1 MKKLEKCFPS
11 GIDAKMENFE
21 SARVNGTCERRR
33 RNVRANAGGGVGE
46 YTRAHLFLR
55 IFART
60 LNIIIKKS
68 YYNFVSLT
76 LSLSLS
82 LTRTCF
88 LRRGRAFRLATIRV
102 FYVLAFHSLFLS
114 FFLSP
119 ILSLSISLSLSFT
132 HSLVHLLN
140 KLPPLSPCLHLI
152 NTKNVYSTPSILSST
167 SMYNCRKR
175 SMFSSLVSQ

>member
-1 MKKLEKCFPS
+1 
-11 GIDAKMENFE
+11 MEQKWKI
-21 SARVNGTCERRR
+21 SKAQKRQ
-33 RNVRANAGGGVGE
+33 RN
-46 YTRAHLFLR
+46 
-55 IFART
+55 ART
-60 LNIIIKKS
+60 KEEASVSTHALVAHTRGRVCFYVFLLVLLILSLKNRIIIL
-68 YYNFVSLT
+68 FPL
-76 LSLSLS
+76 LSLS

-102 FYVLAFHSLFLS
+102 FYVFAFYSLFLS
-114 FFLSP
+114 FFLS
-119 ILSLSISLSLSFT
+119 LSLSLSYT

>member
-1 MKKLEKCFPS
+1 
-11 GIDAKMENFE
+11 MENFE
-21 SARVNGTCERRR
+21 SAKASKE
-33 RNVRANAGGGVGE
+33 RANEGGGVCE
-46 YTRAHLFLR
+46 YTRVSSAYTQTCLFLR
-55 IFART
+55 IFACT

-68 YYNFVSLT
+68 CYNFVSLT
-76 LSLSLS
+76 LSLSHSHLFSTTWTRFSSRDHPRFLCIRLLLS
-82 LTRTCF
+82 LS
-88 LRRGRAFRLATIRV
+88 L
-102 FYVLAFHSLFLS
+102 SLFLS
-114 FFLSP
+114 LSY
-119 ILSLSISLSLSFT
+119 T

>member
-1 MKKLEKCFPS
+1 MQKWKISK
-11 GIDAKMENFE
+11 
-21 SARVNGTCERRR
+21 ARASKE
-33 RNVRANAGGGVGE
+33 RANAGGGVGE
-46 YTRAHLFLR
+46 YTRVSSAYTQTCLFLR

-119 ILSLSISLSLSFT
+119 FLSLSISLSLSFT

>member
-1 MKKLEKCFPS
+1 
-11 GIDAKMENFE
+11 MENFE
-21 SARVNGTCERRR
+21 SAKASKE
-33 RNVRANAGGGVGE
+33 RANEGGGVGE
-46 YTRAHLFLR
+46 YTRVSSAYTRTCLFLR

-76 LSLSLS
+76 LSLSLA
-82 LTRTCF
+82 L
-88 LRRGRAFRLATIRV
+88 V
-102 FYVLAFHSLFLS
+102 FYDVDALFVSRPSAFFMYSPFTLSFSLSFS
-114 FFLSP
+114 FFLS
-119 ILSLSISLSLSFT
+119 LSYT

>member
-1 MKKLEKCFPS
+1 
-11 GIDAKMENFE
+11 MEQKWKISKAQKRQRN
-21 SARVNGTCERRR
+21 ARTKEEASVSTHALVAHTRRR
-33 RNVRANAGGGVGE
+33 VCFYV
-46 YTRAHLFLR
+46 FLLVLLILSLKNR
-55 IFART
+55 
-60 LNIIIKKS
+60 IIIL
-68 YYNFVSLT
+68 FPL
-76 LSLSLS
+76 LSLS

-102 FYVLAFHSLFLS
+102 FYVFAFYSLFLS
-114 FFLSP
+114 FFLS
-119 ILSLSISLSLSFT
+119 LSLSLSYT

>member
-1 MKKLEKCFPS
+1 
-11 GIDAKMENFE
+11 MEQKWKI
-21 SARVNGTCERRR
+21 SKAQKRQ
-33 RNVRANAGGGVGE
+33 RN
-46 YTRAHLFLR
+46 
-55 IFART
+55 ART
-60 LNIIIKKS
+60 KEEASVSTHALVAHTRGRVCFYVFLLVLLILSLKNRIIIL
-68 YYNFVSLT
+68 FPL
-76 LSLSLS
+76 LSLS

-102 FYVLAFHSLFLS
+102 FYVFAFYSLFLS
-114 FFLSP
+114 LSY
-119 ILSLSISLSLSFT
+119 T

>member
-1 MKKLEKCFPS
+1 
-11 GIDAKMENFE
+11 MEQKWKI
-21 SARVNGTCERRR
+21 SKARASKE
-33 RNVRANAGGGVGE
+33 RANAGGGVGE

-114 FFLSP
+114 FFLSF
-119 ILSLSISLSLSFT
+119 SLSLSLTHLFT
-132 HSLVHLLN
+132 SSINYLLYRLAYISLIRKMFIPHLRSCLR
-140 KLPPLSPCLHLI
+140 LPCTTVASARCFLRWFP
-152 NTKNVYSTPSILSST
+152 
-167 SMYNCRKR
+167 
-175 SMFSSLVSQ
+175 SSLCRSLPKSSQPSF

>member
-1 MKKLEKCFPS
+1 
-11 GIDAKMENFE
+11 MENFE
-21 SARVNGTCERRR
+21 SAKASKE
-33 RNVRANAGGGVGE
+33 RANEGGGVCE
-46 YTRAHLFLR
+46 YTRVSSAYTQTCLFLR

-60 LNIIIKKS
+60 LNIVIKKS

-76 LSLSLS
+76 LSLSHSHLFS
-82 LTRTCF
+82 TTWTSFSSRDHPRF
-88 LRRGRAFRLATIRV
+88 LCIRL
-102 FYVLAFHSLFLS
+102 LL
-114 FFLSP
+114 
-119 ILSLSISLSLSFT
+119 SLSLSLSYT

>member
-1 MKKLEKCFPS
+1 MQKWKISKAHASTE
-11 GIDAKMENFE
+11 
-21 SARVNGTCERRR
+21 
-33 RNVRANAGGGVGE
+33 RANAGGGTYVRTQE
-46 YTRAHLFLR
+46 EASVSTHALICFYVFLLVLLILSLKNR
-55 IFART
+55 
-60 LNIIIKKS
+60 IIIL
-68 YYNFVSLT
+68 FPL
-76 LSLSLS
+76 LSLS

-119 ILSLSISLSLSFT
+119 FLSLSISLSLSFT

>member
-1 MKKLEKCFPS
+1 
-11 GIDAKMENFE
+11 MENFE
-21 SARVNGTCERRR
+21 SAKASKE
-33 RNVRANAGGGVGE
+33 RANEGGGVCE
-46 YTRAHLFLR
+46 YTRVSSAYTQTCLFLR

-76 LSLSLS
+76 LSLSHSHLFS
-82 LTRTCF
+82 TTWTRFSSRDHPRF
-88 LRRGRAFRLATIRV
+88 LCIRL
-102 FYVLAFHSLFLS
+102 LL
-114 FFLSP
+114 
-119 ILSLSISLSLSFT
+119 SLSLSLSYT

>member
-1 MKKLEKCFPS
+1 
-11 GIDAKMENFE
+11 MENFE
-21 SARVNGTCERRR
+21 SAKASKERE
-33 RNVRANAGGGVGE
+33 NAGGGVGE

-76 LSLSLS
+76 LSLSL
-82 LTRTCF
+82 TRTCF

-114 FFLSP
+114 FFLS
-119 ILSLSISLSLSFT
+119 LSLSLF
-132 HSLVHLLN
+132 HSLTCS
-140 KLPPLSPCLHLI
+140 PP
-152 NTKNVYSTPSILSST
+152 
-167 SMYNCRKR
+167 
-175 SMFSSLVSQ
+175 Q